1 MKKFC
6 SILLSV
12 LLLTAFLTSCTPPPA
27 ENSAEAPA
35 ASSPAAAT
43 APESKGDKVTIT
55 LLQFKID
62 IADRVMKM
70 AEDFNSSQSEIN
82 LAATVEG
89 DEYNTLIK
97 SRFAA
102 GNAPDIFFTAGYSDI
117 VRWKDNTVDLTNE
130 PWADKIYDSA
140 INGIAVDGKVYGMP
154 IGFEGYGY
162 IYNKKLFEKGGID
175 KLPTTVSE
183 LAAVCGKL
191 QAAGIKSFSE
201 AYQEFYTI
209 GRLFDTANSMPPNA
223 RQFCFDVTAKKARLA
238 DNKFLNGMFDIID
251 LAVKY
256 GDGVDSI
263 GLDYDTEIAN
273 FSAEKNAMV
282 FQGIWAEP
290 SIKKTNPNIELGMFA
305 IPFSDNSGETKL
317 PVDVPACYAIN
328 SGSKNIDA
336 CKTFLN
342 WLYENG
348 QKYLVESFLLI
359 PAFETMNITP
369 EMGPLA
375 QTIVDSVK
383 AGTTVPWASFYRPE
397 GDFYVILQEYV
408 AGERTREQAIQG
420 MQELWDKGA

>member
-1 MKKFC
+1 MC
-6 SILLSV
+6 
-12 LLLTAFLTSCTPPPA
+12 
-27 ENSAEAPA
+27 E
-35 ASSPAAAT
+35 
-43 APESKGDKVTIT
+43 
-55 LLQFKID
+55 
-62 IADRVMKM
+62 
-70 AEDFNSSQSEIN
+70 
-82 LAATVEG
+82 
-89 DEYNTLIK
+89 
-97 SRFAA
+97 
-102 GNAPDIFFTAGYSDI
+102 
-117 VRWKDNTVDLTNE
+117 
-130 PWADKIYDSA
+130 
-140 INGIAVDGKVYGMP
+140 
-154 IGFEGYGY
+154 
-162 IYNKKLFEKGGID
+162 
-175 KLPTTVSE
+175 
-183 LAAVCGKL
+183 KL

-290 SIKKTNPNIELGMFA
+290 SIRKTNPNIELGMFA
-305 IPFSDNSGETKL
+305 IPFSDDPGETKL

-383 AGTTVPWASFYRPE
+383 AGNTVPWASFYRPE

-408 AGERTREQAIQG
+408 AGERTREQAVQG
-420 MQELWDKGA
+420 LQELWDKGA